1 MQGKQRKVR
10 TLLGDIN
17 RKYVYNSN
25 NVTTAYE
32 RKYGLY
38 CDLYFPVH
46 NVNPQ
51 QAGMGY
57 NADYQNSY
65 ATNSGQY
72 NMTNIFEPHETPA
85 YRETPDVARAK
96 FYIPHLL
103 KKENVN
109 SPDLEFD
116 AIFLGD
122 YEKRPFIETTK
133 RRELPMGTKV
143 VVYLDYSKMY
153 LWVDKKTVVNGA
165 NGQMLLR
172 MYLSPLLE
180 QDDEGDMAMGE
191 GMGEY

>member
-1 MQGKQRKVR
+1 MQGKRREVGR

-25 NVTTAYE
+25 NITTAYE
-32 RKYGLY
+32 KKYGLY

-46 NVNPQ
+46 GKPQ
-51 QAGMGY
+51 QAGLGY
-57 NADYQNSY
+57 NSNYQNSY
-65 ATNSGQY
+65 ATDSGQY
-72 NMTNIFEPHETPA
+72 NMNNIFEPHETPA
-85 YRETPDVARAK
+85 YRETPDVAKAK

-103 KKENVN
+103 KKENMN
-109 SPDLEFD
+109 STDLEFD

-133 RRELPMGTKV
+133 KRELPIGTKV

-165 NGQMLLR
+165 NGHMLLR

-180 QDDEGDMAMGE
+180 QDDEGDMNLGMD
-191 GMGEY
+191 MGEY